1 MEVELL
7 EQIVK
12 NTTHK
17 TSFQIIVSN
26 DKTNF
31 NTRFNPKLELH
42 RDKVYEIALVNLET
56 YYHFQIL
63 MRPTTYSFI
72 PLTTVIRG

>member
-31 NTRFNPKLELH
+31 NTRFNPKLELD
-42 RDKVYEIALVNLET
+42 RDKVSSMI
-56 YYHFQIL
+56 
-63 MRPTTYSFI
+63 MRRLGQFINSFE
-72 PLTTVIRG
+72 

>member
-31 NTRFNPKLELH
+31 NTRFNPKLDLD